1 MGGSFNK
8 DILIHFTRS
17 EHEVEISSQLERLYN
32 AEFNNNISSTERG
45 ISVQDLKA
53 KQIMDDSVKLV
64 NGHYQMNPLVNPR
77 WYCLKV
83 EL

>member
-1 MGGSFNK
+1 MVCGPMGGSFNK
-8 DILIHFTRS
+8 DVSINFTRS
-17 EHEVEISSQLERLYN
+17 EHN

-45 ISVQDLKA
+45 MSVQDLKA